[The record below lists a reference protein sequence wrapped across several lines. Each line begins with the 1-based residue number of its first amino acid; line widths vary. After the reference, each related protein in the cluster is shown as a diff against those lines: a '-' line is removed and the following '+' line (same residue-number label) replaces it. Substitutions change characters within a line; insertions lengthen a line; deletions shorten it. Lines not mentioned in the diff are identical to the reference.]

1 MGQSPERDTALAGE
15 TGTAALGEWMRRYQ
29 MGEMEAFERLYELL
43 ESPLRRYLRG
53 LAWGSIEAEDLVQA
67 TFLQMHRARCSHLP
81 GTAVRA

>member
-1 MGQSPERDTALAGE
+1 MGDDAFAGDT
-15 TGTAALGEWMRRYQ
+15 
-29 MGEMEAFERLYELL
+29 ELL

-67 TFLQMHRARCSHLP
+67 TFLQMHRARRSHLP